1 MDKGVRGV
9 RKYRGV
15 EFVVVITYLKTIYG
29 GLHEVLA
36 RHRTDKSD

>member
-1 MDKGVRGV
+1 MYGVFESIEA
-9 RKYRGV
+9 V
-15 EFVVVITYLKTIYG
+15 EFVVVVTYLKTIYG